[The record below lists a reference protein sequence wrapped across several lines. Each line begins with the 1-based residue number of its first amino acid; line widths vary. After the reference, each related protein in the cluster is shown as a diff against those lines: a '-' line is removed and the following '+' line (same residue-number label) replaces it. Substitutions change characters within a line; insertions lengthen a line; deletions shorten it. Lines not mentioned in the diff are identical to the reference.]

1 MKPAR
6 ENHERLAGVADAV
19 TVAAVDMAV
28 AAKVASEE
36 ATDEFANHGSCRRDW
51 AGLDSNQ
58 RRRKASRFTVCP
70 VWPLRNLPVGANLI
84 YLALCA
90 PQLIWPPRVRTT
102 RKTPQSNLP
111 HSAALRAKSLDR
123 SGVRVSRA
131 RRFPSPGNGPACN
144 RGKQKIFAR
153 ASQADNRSLSRSH
166 VWRGAHA
173 KHRVLGLGQ
182 RIDDKCDDS
191 LDHDR
196 DTVRLV
202 RQPFPLDLRARIRPC
217 KNPQRH
223 VAPRTSSSNE
233 EV

>member
-1 MKPAR
+1 MAA
-6 ENHERLAGVADAV
+6 EAMAGAGAGA
-19 TVAAVDMAV
+19 TA

-36 ATDEFANHGSCRRDW
+36 AIKIRRSRSARNW

-90 PQLIWPPRVRTT
+90 PQLIWPPRVRTN

-123 SGVRVSRA
+123 SEVRVSRA

-173 KHRVLGLGQ
+173 KDRVL
-182 RIDDKCDDS
+182 
-191 LDHDR
+191 
-196 DTVRLV
+196 
-202 RQPFPLDLRARIRPC
+202 
-217 KNPQRH
+217 
-223 VAPRTSSSNE
+223 
-233 EV
+233 